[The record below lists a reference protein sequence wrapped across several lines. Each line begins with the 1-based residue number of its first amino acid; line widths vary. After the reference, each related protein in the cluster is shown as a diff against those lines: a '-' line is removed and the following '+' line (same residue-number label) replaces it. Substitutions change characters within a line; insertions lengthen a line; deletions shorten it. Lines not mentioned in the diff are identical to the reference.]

1 MKDFCVAEIVLI
13 VIALIGLTVGLGFIF
28 EKISCQNKYEEFPN
42 RYNILSGC
50 QIKPDDKWI
59 PAESYY
65 FKEE

>member
-1 MKDFCVAEIVLI
+1 MKEFFTIILIFIVSI
-13 VIALIGLTVGLGFIF
+13 GLIGGLGFIL

-42 RYNILSGC
+42 RYGIWQGC

>member
-1 MKDFCVAEIVLI
+1 MKDLTPLVFMLVILAIFCLGPLY
-13 VIALIGLTVGLGFIF
+13 ALDIITCHSKYADFETKYGF
-28 EKISCQNKYEEFPN
+28 
-42 RYNILSGC
+42 LSGC